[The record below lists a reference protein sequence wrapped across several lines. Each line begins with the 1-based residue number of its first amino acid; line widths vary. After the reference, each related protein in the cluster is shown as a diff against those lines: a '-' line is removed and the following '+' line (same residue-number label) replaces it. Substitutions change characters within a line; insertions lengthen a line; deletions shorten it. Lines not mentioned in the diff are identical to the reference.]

1 MEIVIIIL
9 LILLNGIFAMSEIAL
24 ISARRSNLELRARQ
38 GNAGAR
44 RALRIIEDPDKFLS
58 TIQIGITLIGILT
71 GIYSGDALAAKF
83 GRELALLGIPLR
95 TATIAAQVTIVVI
108 VTYLTLIFGELVP
121 KRIGMNTAEKI
132 ACAVARPMRA
142 LSVAASPFVWLLS
155 RSTAAI
161 TRLLGLKESD
171 NKVTEEEIRSIIQE
185 SVDDGEVRVVEQQI
199 VGRVFSLGDR
209 AVDSVMTPRSEIVW
223 IDIAMTTD
231 QIRERVNR
239 NPHSLYPVADG
250 ELDKLVGVVYLK
262 DLFQHLAEPDFNL
275 CKTLRPVKF
284 FHESCEV
291 YNAMDQLRS
300 EQLGYGIVCDE
311 FGVTRGIVTLK
322 DIFEALVGEIPED
335 LDEPD
340 IVRREDGSCLV
351 DGQCSF
357 YDFLAYFNMEEVP
370 PMKIADLELGDK
382 PLFLAPMEDVTD
394 PSFRSMCK
402 EFGADVV
409 YTEFISSDGLIR
421 DAAKSLKKLEI
432 TEAER
437 PVGIQIYGHLI
448 EPMVEAARMAEA
460 AGPDIIDINFGCP
473 MKKIAGRGAGSGMM
487 RDVPLMVEMTRR
499 IVQAVDHTPVT
510 VKTRLGWDDENKN
523 IEEIA
528 LRLQDVGI
536 AALTIHGRTRAQIY
550 RGEADWTLIG
560 RVKNNP
566 AIRIPIIGNGDVD
579 SGPRA
584 AAMFDRYGVDGVMI
598 GRATYGR
605 PWIFR
610 EVRHYLTTGE
620 VLPQPTVVERVE
632 IAKRHL
638 RKSVE
643 IKGEYVGVLEMRRH
657 LSNYFKGLPDFK
669 QTRLQRVTL
678 TDIPA
683 LMATLDSIAERWG
696 DFDTSQVVPAPL
708 SHEL

>member
-1 MEIVIIIL
+1 MKI
-9 LILLNGIFAMSEIAL
+9 G
-24 ISARRSNLELRARQ
+24 NL
-38 GNAGAR
+38 
-44 RALRIIEDPDKFLS
+44 D
-58 TIQIGITLIGILT
+58 
-71 GIYSGDALAAKF
+71 F
-83 GRELALLGIPLR
+83 GR
-95 TATIAAQVTIVVI
+95 
-108 VTYLTLIFGELVP
+108 Y
-121 KRIGMNTAEKI
+121 
-132 ACAVARPMRA
+132 
-142 LSVAASPFVWLLS
+142 
-155 RSTAAI
+155 
-161 TRLLGLKESD
+161 
-171 NKVTEEEIRSIIQE
+171 
-185 SVDDGEVRVVEQQI
+185 
-199 VGRVFSLGDR
+199 
-209 AVDSVMTPRSEIVW
+209 
-223 IDIAMTTD
+223 
-231 QIRERVNR
+231 
-239 NPHSLYPVADG
+239 
-250 ELDKLVGVVYLK
+250 
-262 DLFQHLAEPDFNL
+262 
-275 CKTLRPVKF
+275 
-284 FHESCEV
+284 
-291 YNAMDQLRS
+291 
-300 EQLGYGIVCDE
+300 
-311 FGVTRGIVTLK
+311 
-322 DIFEALVGEIPED
+322 
-335 LDEPD
+335 
-340 IVRREDGSCLV
+340 
-351 DGQCSF
+351 
-357 YDFLAYFNMEEVP
+357 
-370 PMKIADLELGDK
+370 

-394 PSFRSMCK
+394 PSFRAMCK

-432 TEAER
+432 SETER

-499 IVQAVDHTPVT
+499 IVAAVDHTPVT
-510 VKTRLGWDDENKN
+510 VKTRLGWDDESKN

-560 RVKNNP
+560 KVKNNP

-579 SGPRA
+579 SGPKA

-610 EVRHYLTTGE
+610 EVRHYLETGE
-620 VLPQPTVVERVE
+620 ILPQPTVVERVE

-669 QTRLQRVTL
+669 QTRLKLVTL

-683 LMATLDSIAERWG
+683 LMAALDSIAERWG